1 MTLMMRKHK
10 RKVLRHIFTAEFH
23 RLSKLGRRIIEQS
36 ERDFVEG
43 RYVTLSTDKEIAEYF
58 NKLRLLVREYA

>member
-1 MTLMMRKHK
+1 MRKHK
-10 RKVLRHIFTAEFH
+10 RKVLRHLRTAEFH
-23 RLSKLGRRIIEQS
+23 KLSKLGRRIIEQS

>member
-1 MTLMMRKHK
+1 MRKHK

-23 RLSKLGRRIIEQS
+23 RLSKLGRRTIEQS

-43 RYVTLSTDKEIAEYF
+43 RCVTLSTDKEIAEYF
-58 NKLRLLVREYA
+58 NNLRIWVKNYAQART

>member
-1 MTLMMRKHK
+1 MRKHK
-10 RKVLRHIFTAEFH
+10 RKVLRHLRTAEFH
-23 RLSKLGRRIIEQS
+23 KLSKLGRRIIEQS
-36 ERDFVEG
+36 ERDFVVG

>member
-1 MTLMMRKHK
+1 MMRKHK
-10 RKVLRHIFTAEFH
+10 RKVLRHLRTAEFH
-23 RLSKLGRRIIEQS
+23 KLSKLGRRIIEQS
-36 ERDFVEG
+36 ERDFVVG

>member
-36 ERDFVEG
+36 ERDFIEG
-43 RYVTLSTDKEIAEYF
+43 RYVTLSTDKEITEYF

>member
-1 MTLMMRKHK
+1 MRK
-10 RKVLRHIFTAEFH
+10 RRRNVLRHLHTAEFH
-23 RLSKLGRRIIEQS
+23 KLSKLGRRIIEQS

-58 NKLRLLVREYA
+58 NKIRLLVREYART

>member
-1 MTLMMRKHK
+1 MRKH
-10 RKVLRHIFTAEFH
+10 RRNVLRHLRTAEFH
-23 RLSKLGRRIIEQS
+23 KLSKLGRRIIEQS
-36 ERDFVEG
+36 ERDFIEG